1 MKAEIL
7 ALLRESD
14 DYISGQELCRRFGVT
29 RSAVWK
35 AVGQLKKEG
44 YEIEAVQNRGYK
56 LVKAEVYGESELR
69 SRIRTVWAGS
79 ELHFYRITGSTNLLA
94 KQAGEE
100 DAPHGA
106 LFVADEQTAGR
117 GRRGR
122 SWQSPPGA
130 NIYFTILLRPDF
142 APDQASMLT
151 LVMAHS
157 VACAIHRLTG
167 LEPSIKW
174 PNDVVV
180 NGKKICGI
188 LTEMEMGLETKEI
201 QYLVIGVGINVGNRE
216 FPEPLQGIATSLYLE
231 SGEQDG
237 KILRAVLVQHVME
250 AFEKNYELFLET
262 LDLSFL
268 QESYNV
274 LLVNRDAAVKVLDP
288 KGEYTGVARGID
300 QDGDL
305 LVETEDKTV
314 KKVYAGEVSVRGL
327 YGYV

>member
-29 RSAVWK
+29 RSAGWK

-174 PNDVVV
+174 PNDVLLE
-180 NGKKICGI
+180 GKKVCGI
-188 LTEMEMGLETKEI
+188 LTEMSVEREYI
-201 QYLVIGVGINVGNRE
+201 HYVVCGVGINVVSQD
-216 FPEPLQGIATSLYLE
+216 FPEGIREHAIAVEEVYGQAVSKGALLQY
-231 SGEQDG
+231 
-237 KILRAVLVQHVME
+237 VME
-250 AFEKNYELFLET
+250 DFERDYDAFVAAG
-262 LDLSFL
+262 DLTPL
-268 QESYNV
+268 LESYNGI
-274 LLVNRDAAVKVLDP
+274 LVNRDRRVRVLDP
-288 KGEYTGVARGID
+288 KGEWEGIARGINA
-300 QDGDL
+300 GGEL
-305 LVETEDKTV
+305 LVEDIEGGIQNIF
-314 KKVYAGEVSVRGL
+314 AGEVSVRGI

>member
-14 DYISGQELCRRFGVT
+14 DYISGQEPCRRFGVT

-174 PNDVVV
+174 PNDVLLE
-180 NGKKICGI
+180 GKKVCGI
-188 LTEMEMGLETKEI
+188 LTEMSVEREYI
-201 QYLVIGVGINVGNRE
+201 HYVVCGVGINVVSQD
-216 FPEPLQGIATSLYLE
+216 FPEGIREHAIAVEEVYGQAVSKGALLQY
-231 SGEQDG
+231 
-237 KILRAVLVQHVME
+237 VME
-250 AFEKNYELFLET
+250 DFERDYDAFVAAG
-262 LDLSFL
+262 DLTPL
-268 QESYNV
+268 LESYNGM
-274 LLVNRDAAVKVLDP
+274 LVNRDRRVRVLDP
-288 KGEYTGVARGID
+288 KGEWEGIARGINA
-300 QDGDL
+300 GGEL
-305 LVETEDKTV
+305 LVEGIEGGIQNIF
-314 KKVYAGEVSVRGL
+314 AGEVSVRGI

>member
-174 PNDVVV
+174 PNDVLLE
-180 NGKKICGI
+180 GKKVCGI
-188 LTEMEMGLETKEI
+188 LTEMSVEREYI
-201 QYLVIGVGINVGNRE
+201 HYVVCGVGINVVSQD
-216 FPEPLQGIATSLYLE
+216 FPEGIREHA
-231 SGEQDG
+231 
-237 KILRAVLVQHVME
+237 IAVEEVYGQAVPKGAMLQHVME
-250 AFEKNYELFLET
+250 DFERDYDAFVAAG
-262 LDLSFL
+262 DLTPL
-268 QESYNV
+268 LESYNGI
-274 LLVNRDAAVKVLDP
+274 LVNRDRRVRVLDP
-288 KGEYTGVARGID
+288 KGEWEGIARGINA
-300 QDGDL
+300 GGEL
-305 LVETEDKTV
+305 LVEDIEGGIQNIF
-314 KKVYAGEVSVRGL
+314 AGEVSVRGI

>member
-56 LVKAEVYGESELR
+56 LVKAEGYGESELR

-174 PNDVVV
+174 PNDVLLE
-180 NGKKICGI
+180 GKKVCGI
-188 LTEMEMGLETKEI
+188 LTEMSVEREYI
-201 QYLVIGVGINVGNRE
+201 HYVVCGVGINVVSQD
-216 FPEPLQGIATSLYLE
+216 FPEGIREHAIAVEEVYGQAVSKGALLQY
-231 SGEQDG
+231 
-237 KILRAVLVQHVME
+237 VME
-250 AFEKNYELFLET
+250 DFERDYDAFVAAG
-262 LDLSFL
+262 DLTPL
-268 QESYNV
+268 LESYNGI
-274 LLVNRDAAVKVLDP
+274 LVNRDRRVRVLDP
-288 KGEYTGVARGID
+288 KGEWEGIARGINA
-300 QDGDL
+300 GGEL
-305 LVETEDKTV
+305 LVEDIEGGIQNIF
-314 KKVYAGEVSVRGL
+314 AGEVSVRGI

>member
-106 LFVADEQTAGR
+106 LLVADEQTAGR

-174 PNDVVV
+174 PNDVLLE
-180 NGKKICGI
+180 GKKVCGI
-188 LTEMEMGLETKEI
+188 LTEMSVEREYI
-201 QYLVIGVGINVGNRE
+201 HYVVCGVGINVVSQD
-216 FPEPLQGIATSLYLE
+216 FPEGIREHAIAVEEVYGQAVSKGALLQY
-231 SGEQDG
+231 
-237 KILRAVLVQHVME
+237 VME
-250 AFEKNYELFLET
+250 DFERDYDAFVAAG
-262 LDLSFL
+262 DLTPL
-268 QESYNV
+268 LESYNGI
-274 LLVNRDAAVKVLDP
+274 LVNRDRRVRVLDP
-288 KGEYTGVARGID
+288 KGEWEGIARGINA
-300 QDGDL
+300 GGEL
-305 LVETEDKTV
+305 LVEDIEGGIQNIF
-314 KKVYAGEVSVRGL
+314 AGEVSVRGI

>member
-35 AVGQLKKEG
+35 AVGQLTKEG

-174 PNDVVV
+174 PNDVLLE
-180 NGKKICGI
+180 GKKVCGI
-188 LTEMEMGLETKEI
+188 LTEMSVEREYI
-201 QYLVIGVGINVGNRE
+201 HYVVCGVGINVVSQD
-216 FPEPLQGIATSLYLE
+216 FPEGIREHAIAVEEVYGQAVSKGALLQY
-231 SGEQDG
+231 
-237 KILRAVLVQHVME
+237 VME
-250 AFEKNYELFLET
+250 DFERDYDAFVAAG
-262 LDLSFL
+262 DLTPL
-268 QESYNV
+268 LESYNGM
-274 LLVNRDAAVKVLDP
+274 LVNRDRRVRVLDP
-288 KGEYTGVARGID
+288 KGEWEGIARGINA
-300 QDGDL
+300 GGEL
-305 LVETEDKTV
+305 LVEGIEGGIQNIF
-314 KKVYAGEVSVRGL
+314 AGEVSVRGI

>member
-174 PNDVVV
+174 PNDVLLE
-180 NGKKICGI
+180 GKKVCGI
-188 LTEMEMGLETKEI
+188 LTEMSVEREYI
-201 QYLVIGVGINVGNRE
+201 HYVVCGVGINVVSQD
-216 FPEPLQGIATSLYLE
+216 FPEGIREHA
-231 SGEQDG
+231 
-237 KILRAVLVQHVME
+237 IAVEEVYGQ
-250 AFEKNYELFLET
+250 
-262 LDLSFL
+262 
-268 QESYNV
+268 
-274 LLVNRDAAVKVLDP
+274 AVS
-288 KGEYTGVARGID
+288 KGRCCNM
-300 QDGDL
+300 
-305 LVETEDKTV
+305 
-314 KKVYAGEVSVRGL
+314 
-327 YGYV
+327 

>member
-1 MKAEIL
+1 M

-157 VACAIHRLTG
+157 VACAIHRITG

-174 PNDVVV
+174 PNDVLLE
-180 NGKKICGI
+180 GKKVCGI
-188 LTEMEMGLETKEI
+188 LTEMSVEREYI
-201 QYLVIGVGINVGNRE
+201 HYVVCGVGINVVSQD
-216 FPEPLQGIATSLYLE
+216 FPEGIREHATSVEEVY
-231 SGEQDG
+231 GQ
-237 KILRAVLVQHVME
+237 AVSKGVLLQYVME
-250 AFEKNYELFLET
+250 AFEQDYDAFVAAG
-262 LDLSFL
+262 DLTPL
-268 QESYNV
+268 LESYNGM
-274 LLVNRDAAVKVLDP
+274 LVNRDRRVRVLDP
-288 KGEYTGVARGID
+288 MGEWEGIARGINA
-300 QDGDL
+300 GGEL
-305 LVETEDKTV
+305 LVEDIEGGIQNIF
-314 KKVYAGEVSVRGL
+314 AGEVSVRGI

>member
-174 PNDVVV
+174 PNDVLLE
-180 NGKKICGI
+180 GKKVCGI
-188 LTEMEMGLETKEI
+188 LTEMSVEREYI
-201 QYLVIGVGINVGNRE
+201 HYVVCGVGINVVSQDFTEGIRE
-216 FPEPLQGIATSLYLE
+216 HAIAVEEVYGQAVSKGALLQY
-231 SGEQDG
+231 
-237 KILRAVLVQHVME
+237 VME
-250 AFEKNYELFLET
+250 DFERDYDAFVAAG
-262 LDLSFL
+262 DLTPL
-268 QESYNV
+268 LESYNGI
-274 LLVNRDAAVKVLDP
+274 LVNRDRRVRVLDP
-288 KGEYTGVARGID
+288 KGEWEGIARGINA
-300 QDGDL
+300 GGEL
-305 LVETEDKTV
+305 LVEDIEGGIQNIF
-314 KKVYAGEVSVRGL
+314 AGEVSVRGI

>member
-174 PNDVVV
+174 PNDVLLE
-180 NGKKICGI
+180 GKKVCGI
-188 LTEMEMGLETKEI
+188 LTEMSVERE
-201 QYLVIGVGINVGNRE
+201 YSHYVVCGVGINVVSQD
-216 FPEPLQGIATSLYLE
+216 FPEGIREHAIAVEEVYGQAVSKGALLQY
-231 SGEQDG
+231 
-237 KILRAVLVQHVME
+237 VME
-250 AFEKNYELFLET
+250 DFERDYDAFVAAG
-262 LDLSFL
+262 DLTPL
-268 QESYNV
+268 LESYNGM
-274 LLVNRDAAVKVLDP
+274 LVNRDRRVRVLDP
-288 KGEYTGVARGID
+288 KGEWEGIARGINA
-300 QDGDL
+300 GGEL
-305 LVETEDKTV
+305 LVEGIEGGIQNIF
-314 KKVYAGEVSVRGL
+314 AGEVSVRGI

>member
-14 DYISGQELCRRFGVT
+14 DYISGQELCSRFGVT

-69 SRIRTVWAGS
+69 SRIHTVWAGA
-79 ELHFYRITGSTNLLA
+79 ELHFYRVTGSTNLLA

-100 DAPHGA
+100 NGPHGA

-142 APDQASMLT
+142 SPDQASMLT

-157 VACAIHRLTG
+157 VASAIRRLTG
-167 LEPSIKW
+167 MGPCIKW
-174 PNDVVV
+174 PNDVLLE
-180 NGKKICGI
+180 GKKVCGI
-188 LTEMEMGLETKEI
+188 LTEMSVEREYI
-201 QYLVIGVGINVGNRE
+201 HYVVCGVGINVVPQD
-216 FPEPLQGIATSLYLE
+216 FPEGIREHATTVEAVYGQPVSKGVLLQY
-231 SGEQDG
+231 
-237 KILRAVLVQHVME
+237 VME
-250 AFEKNYELFLET
+250 AFERDYDAFVAAGDLTPL
-262 LDLSFL
+262 LD
-268 QESYNV
+268 SYNGM
-274 LLVNRDAAVKVLDP
+274 LVNRGRGVRVLDP
-288 KGEYTGVARGID
+288 KGEWEGIARGINAS
-300 QDGDL
+300 GEL
-305 LVETEDKTV
+305 LVENTEGEV
-314 KKVYAGEVSVRGL
+314 QAVYAGEVSVRGI

>member
-174 PNDVVV
+174 PNDVLLE
-180 NGKKICGI
+180 GKKVCGI
-188 LTEMEMGLETKEI
+188 LTEMSVEREYI
-201 QYLVIGVGINVGNRE
+201 HYVVCGVGINVVSQD
-216 FPEPLQGIATSLYLE
+216 FPEGIREHAIAVEEVYGQAVSKGALLQY
-231 SGEQDG
+231 
-237 KILRAVLVQHVME
+237 VME
-250 AFEKNYELFLET
+250 DFERDYDAFVAAG
-262 LDLSFL
+262 DLTPL
-268 QESYNV
+268 LESYNGI
-274 LLVNRDAAVKVLDP
+274 LVNRDRRVRVLDP
-288 KGEYTGVARGID
+288 KGEWEGIARGINA
-300 QDGDL
+300 GGEL
-305 LVETEDKTV
+305 LVEGIEGGIQNIF
-314 KKVYAGEVSVRGL
+314 AGEVSVRGI

>member
-7 ALLRESD
+7 ALLRESED
-14 DYISGQELCRRFGVT
+14 FISGQELCRRFGVT

-69 SRIRTVWAGS
+69 SRIHTAWAGA
-79 ELHFYRITGSTNLLA
+79 ELHFHRITGSTNLLA

-100 DAPHGA
+100 GAPHGA

-142 APDQASMLT
+142 APGLAPMLT

-157 VACAIHRLTG
+157 VASAIRRLTG
-167 LEPSIKW
+167 MEPGIKW
-174 PNDVVV
+174 PNDVLLED
-180 NGKKICGI
+180 KKVCGI
-188 LTEMEMGLETKEI
+188 LTEMSVEREYI
-201 QYLVIGVGINVGNRE
+201 HYVVCGVGINVVSQD
-216 FPEPLQGIATSLYLE
+216 FPEGIRERATSVE
-231 SGEQDG
+231 
-237 KILRAVLVQHVME
+237 AVYGQPVSKGGLLQYVME
-250 AFEKNYELFLET
+250 AFERDYDAFVAAG
-262 LDLSFL
+262 DLTPL
-268 QESYNV
+268 LESYNEM
-274 LLVNRDAAVKVLDP
+274 LVNRGRRVRVLDP
-288 KGEYTGVARGID
+288 RGEWEGTARGINA
-300 QDGDL
+300 GGEL
-305 LVETEDKTV
+305 LVEDTEGKMRM
-314 KKVYAGEVSVRGL
+314 VYAGEVSVRGI

>member
-35 AVGQLKKEG
+35 AVGQLKKEA
-44 YEIEAVQNRGYK
+44 YETHAVQNRGYK
-56 LVKAEVYGESELR
+56 LVKAEDYGESELR

-174 PNDVVV
+174 PNDVLLE
-180 NGKKICGI
+180 GKKVCGI
-188 LTEMEMGLETKEI
+188 LTEMSVEREYI
-201 QYLVIGVGINVGNRE
+201 HYVVCGVGINVVSQD
-216 FPEPLQGIATSLYLE
+216 FPEGIREHAIAVEEVYGQAVSKGALLQY
-231 SGEQDG
+231 
-237 KILRAVLVQHVME
+237 VME
-250 AFEKNYELFLET
+250 DFERDYDAFVAAG
-262 LDLSFL
+262 DLTPL
-268 QESYNV
+268 LESYNGM
-274 LLVNRDAAVKVLDP
+274 LVNRDRRVRVLDP
-288 KGEYTGVARGID
+288 KGEWEGIARGINA
-300 QDGDL
+300 GGEL
-305 LVETEDKTV
+305 LVEGIEGGIQNIF
-314 KKVYAGEVSVRGL
+314 AGEVSVRGI